1 MSATDAP
8 RTEDTSRTEAL
19 RARAHQAI
27 PGGCH
32 TSAKGDD
39 QYPSNAP
46 AFMARGLGCHVWDV
60 EGREYIEYAM
70 GLRSVT
76 LGHAWPSVL
85 EAAASA
91 AVLGQNFNRPHELE
105 VECAEAFLEMI
116 PRAEMVKFTKDGST
130 VMTAAAKLARAATG
144 RPLIAL
150 CSESPFFSYDDWF
163 MGTTAIDS
171 GIPDPIKALTR
182 RFDYND
188 IGSLEC
194 LFDEEPERIA
204 CVVLEPARG
213 HDPENG
219 YLHAVRTLCDRHGA
233 LMVLDETLTGFRWHR
248 NGAQELF
255 DVTPDL
261 SCFGKAMANGFAVSA
276 LAGKR
281 EFMQL
286 GGLEHTHAER
296 VFLLSTTHGAES
308 SGLAAAVSTMKVY
321 RDEPVVERLYAAGDR
336 LRAGFEREVTR
347 AGVAPFVSITG
358 RSCNLVFNTKD
369 PDGNPSQPFRTLFLQ
384 ELCRGGV
391 LAPSLI
397 TSYSHTDEDIDRT
410 VEVVGAALDVYARAL
425 DAGTADGLLHGPP
438 SASVY
443 RKRNDPR

>member
-1 MSATDAP
+1 MSTMKP
-8 RTEDTSRTEAL
+8 SRTAAL
-19 RARAHQAI
+19 RARAHRAI

-39 QYPSNAP
+39 QYPANAP
-46 AFMARGLGCHVWDV
+46 AFMSHGKGCHVWDV

-85 EAAASA
+85 DAAAA
-91 AVLGQNFNRPHELE
+91 AAARGQNFNRPHELE
-105 VECAEAFLEMI
+105 VECAEAFLQMI

-130 VMTAAAKLARAATG
+130 VMTAAIKLARAATG
-144 RPLIAL
+144 RRLVAV
-150 CSESPFFSYDDWF
+150 CSDSPFISYDDWF
-163 MGTTAIDS
+163 MGTTAIDA
-171 GIPDPIKALTR
+171 GIPDPIKSLTR
-182 RFDYND
+182 RFEYND
-188 IGSLEC
+188 IASLER
-194 LFDEEPERIA
+194 LFDEAPGQIA

-213 HDPENG
+213 NDPEHG
-219 YLHAVRTLCDRHGA
+219 FLDAVRALCDRHGA

-248 NGAQELF
+248 SGGQGLF

-261 SCFGKAMANGFAVSA
+261 SCFGKAMANGYSLSA

-286 GGLEHTHAER
+286 GGLEHTHADR

-308 SGLAAAVSTMKVY
+308 SGLAAAIATMQVY

-336 LRAGFEREVTR
+336 LRAGFEREVART
-347 AGVAPFVSITG
+347 GVAPFVSITG

-369 PDGNPSQPFRTLFLQ
+369 PEGQPSQPFRTLFLQ

-397 TSYSHTDEDIDRT
+397 TTFSHSDADIDRT
-410 VEVVGAALDVYARAL
+410 VDVVGAALDVYARAL
-425 DAGTADGLLHGPP
+425 EAGTTDGLLEGPP

-443 RKRNDPR
+443 RKRNMPRPAR